1 LLHTQGT
8 GTGEGNVVF
17 VGSYKS
23 SNPGNPP
30 VSGAGTRMMW
40 YPDKAAFRAGR
51 VQGSQWDIG
60 NIGYFSNAWGYN
72 TTTSGTRATAWG
84 DNTIASGAD
93 ATAWGWNTTASGSQA
108 TAWGWN
114 TTASGL
120 KATTW
125 GTATMASELDATAWG
140 WLTTA
145 SESGATAWGYGT
157 TASGSR
163 ATAWGFSTT
172 APSFAET
179 VMGRFNTLYT
189 PNGTTVWNSNDRLF
203 VIGNG
208 SSESNRAN
216 AFTVLKNGKI
226 GTGGMDAPAAALHV
240 LHPNISNEG
249 IRIQNLGANNR
260 HWTLHTNNGAGTLIL
275 YSSINGSTPV
285 GNFNGST
292 GAYSAT
298 SNRHLKADITML
310 DADVLA
316 RIKKLEPSRYR
327 YLRDP
332 GNQFTIGFIAEDVQ
346 PLFPELVETIGEEG
360 ENMAVN
366 YAGFS
371 VVAIKAI
378 QEQQKIIE
386 KQETEIQDLKKR
398 LDMLE
403 ELIRNKN

>member
-1 LLHTQGT
+1 
-8 GTGEGNVVF
+8 
-17 VGSYKS
+17 
-23 SNPGNPP
+23 
-30 VSGAGTRMMW
+30 
-40 YPDKAAFRAGR
+40 
-51 VQGSQWDIG
+51 
-60 NIGYFSNAWGYN
+60 
-72 TTTSGTRATAWG
+72 
-84 DNTIASGAD
+84 
-93 ATAWGWNTTASGSQA
+93 
-108 TAWGWN
+108 
-114 TTASGL
+114 
-120 KATTW
+120 
-125 GTATMASELDATAWG
+125 MASELDATAWG
-140 WLTTA
+140 WLQLLQNR
-145 SESGATAWGYGT
+145 ELLPGVMVQLLQDRGYCL
-157 TASGSR
+157 
-163 ATAWGFSTT
+163 GFSIAPHGVSLT
-172 APSFAET
+172 APSYAET
-179 VMGRFNTLYT
+179 VMGRYNTLYT
-189 PNGTTVWNSNDRLF
+189 PNGITIWNSNDRLF

-208 SSESNRAN
+208 SSSNRSDALN
-216 AFTVLKNGKI
+216 LKMGHRGKRTKYLLQVNVRRCNELVTIHQATVSSNG
-226 GTGGMDAPAAALHV
+226 MLDWPNSNAALHV

-316 RIKKLEPSRYR
+316 RIKQLEPSRYR

-378 QEQQKIIE
+378 QEQQKIIDIMMGIIENQNERIEELRENSKE
-386 KQETEIQDLKKR
+386 KNVAIATLKAEKDTEIESLITRLTALEAMMDLPAGNTR
-398 LDMLE
+398 VSLD
-403 ELIRNKN
+403 